1 VKELVYARLFLP
13 AAERHATR
21 RAITDGGYTATFGEH
36 AVRVFRLVDALGT
49 GLGLQRGDRMAVVAL
64 NSHRYLELYHA
75 AFLGAAMITPV
86 NYRLAD
92 PEIAHVLQHCGA
104 KVVFVDAMFGDR
116 VRALLAD
123 RADAPRVID
132 LDADYEQLLASGADV
147 VPAEPEESDPPMIM
161 YTGGTTGMPKGVVT
175 SQRAQVLNQLHL
187 ATVQGLGTSERA
199 IYLHHMP
206 LFHATGLSTVLS
218 AHAFGTEGTVIPGFD
233 PGLFVRAV
241 EAAGVTETILVPTMI
256 SMVLAHP
263 EYRPERL
270 ASLQRIGYGGMAM
283 PHALLAKL
291 QESAPDIQLL
301 QGYGMTES
309 CGCLTFLNAED
320 HLRGEAQ
327 RHSVGRSLPGV
338 EVGILDLDG
347 TPVKSGEVGEVCARG
362 GNLMEGY
369 WDDPASTAKVFRDG
383 WYRTGDLGRLDS
395 EGYLYLVD
403 RTDDMIVTGG
413 ENVYS
418 IEVENALATY
428 PGVVQVA
435 VVGRPDDTWGTRV
448 HGIVVL
454 TEQALASTT
463 EADLAAHAKERIAGY
478 KVPRSWELRTEPLP
492 VSGAGKPLKRELR

>member
-1 VKELVYARLFLP
+1 
-13 AAERHATR
+13 
-21 RAITDGGYTATFGEH
+21 
-36 AVRVFRLVDALGT
+36 
-49 GLGLQRGDRMAVVAL
+49 
-64 NSHRYLELYHA
+64 
-75 AFLGAAMITPV
+75 
-86 NYRLAD
+86 
-92 PEIAHVLQHCGA
+92 
-104 KVVFVDAMFGDR
+104 
-116 VRALLAD
+116 
-123 RADAPRVID
+123 
-132 LDADYEQLLASGADV
+132 
-147 VPAEPEESDPPMIM
+147 
-161 YTGGTTGMPKGVVT
+161 
-175 SQRAQVLNQLHL
+175 
-187 ATVQGLGTSERA
+187 
-199 IYLHHMP
+199 
-206 LFHATGLSTVLS
+206 
-218 AHAFGTEGTVIPGFD
+218 
-233 PGLFVRAV
+233 V
-241 EAAGVTETILVPTMI
+241 EASGVTETILVPTMI

-263 EYRPERL
+263 EYAPERL

-283 PHALLAKL
+283 PHALLARL
-291 QESAPDIQLL
+291 QESAPGIELL

-309 CGCLTFLNAED
+309 CGCLTFLTAED

-338 EVGILDLDG
+338 EVVLFDEDG
-347 TPVKSGEVGEVCARG
+347 APVKAGDVGEVCARG

-369 WDDPASTAKVFRDG
+369 WNDPDATAKVFRDG

-418 IEVENALATY
+418 IEVENALATC

-435 VVGRPDDTWGTRV
+435 VVGRPDETWGKRV

-454 TEQALASTT
+454 TEEAIGTTT